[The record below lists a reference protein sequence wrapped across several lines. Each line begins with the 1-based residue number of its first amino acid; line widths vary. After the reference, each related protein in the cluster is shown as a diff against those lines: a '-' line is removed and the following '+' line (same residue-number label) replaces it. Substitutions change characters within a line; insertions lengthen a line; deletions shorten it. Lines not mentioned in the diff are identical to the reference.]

1 MGSKMFAEFLSFT
14 TGMRYMMEQA
24 TPNDPETGNRQEPR
38 KIVDKYYSVEFSIE
52 ALEPVYQFRIWN
64 LSEKGMCVLVRE
76 DSAVLHYLQKGK
88 IFKMKYYPTDFPGQV
103 EQLETE
109 VRHVSKDDKGRF
121 KGHFMVGLA
130 ILEK

>member
-1 MGSKMFAEFLSFT
+1 
-14 TGMRYMMEQA
+14 MMEQA

-38 KIVDKYYSVEFSIE
+38 KVVDKYYSVEFSIE

-76 DSAVLHYLQKGK
+76 DSAVLHHLQKGK